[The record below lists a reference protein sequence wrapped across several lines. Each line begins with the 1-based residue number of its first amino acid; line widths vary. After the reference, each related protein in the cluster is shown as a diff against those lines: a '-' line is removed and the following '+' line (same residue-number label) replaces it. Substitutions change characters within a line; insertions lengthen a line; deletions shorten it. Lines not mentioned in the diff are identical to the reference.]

1 MIVGKIRVENFR
13 GMSLGLY
20 DENNRL
26 HATAVTERADLQAI
40 CDGYNAFFDLQGGI
54 VVGHNFKADEGP
66 VDPPPA
72 ETYTTIAT
80 EANGVPVSPVD
91 LSEQPRRGRGRPRKE
106 ATE

>member
-40 CDGYNAFFDLQGGI
+40 CDGYNAFVDLQGGEAAPDAIDSANHMLQSGLIDRVERDNI
-54 VVGHNFKADEGP
+54 VLQQ
-66 VDPPPA
+66 A
-72 ETYTTIAT
+72 E
-80 EANGVPVSPVD
+80 E
-91 LSEQPRRGRGRPRKE
+91 PRRGRGRPRKE
-106 ATE
+106 QAANE

>member
-40 CDGYNAFFDLQGGI
+40 CDGYNAFLALSSGD
-54 VVGHNFKADEGP
+54 GHTVMIDGVEPPDE
-66 VDPPPA
+66 VWTDELA
-72 ETYTTIAT
+72 EEVKAT
-80 EANGVPVSPVD
+80 EVD
-91 LSEQPRRGRGRPRKE
+91 QPRRGRGRPRKE
-106 ATE
+106 QAATE